1 MRKFELGIFAV
12 IFIAYTLWLATSILD
27 LFKLGYLLIIW
38 LVCILSFSVWAYR
51 EESKREKEK
60 R

>member
-1 MRKFELGIFAV
+1 MIL
-12 IFIAYTLWLATSILD
+12 IAYTLWLATSVLD
-27 LFKLGYLLIIW
+27 LFIGGYLLIIW
-38 LVCILSFSVWAYR
+38 LICILSFAVWAYK